1 MDMSEAEMTGGN
13 MVDLEEKKIEQ
24 IEGEGENE
32 EAEEDN

>member
-1 MDMSEAEMTGGN
+1 MDMSEAEMAGGN

-24 IEGEGENE
+24 MEGENE